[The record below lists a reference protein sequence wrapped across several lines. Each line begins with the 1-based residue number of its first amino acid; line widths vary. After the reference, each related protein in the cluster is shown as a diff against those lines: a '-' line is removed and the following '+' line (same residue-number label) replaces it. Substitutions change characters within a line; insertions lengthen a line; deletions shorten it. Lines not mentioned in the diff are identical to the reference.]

1 MNAHI
6 TKNERGAS
14 LLVSTIMLIVL
25 TLMVVY
31 AIRSGNINLRIAGNA
46 QSQAEAGLATQEAIE
61 QVVEQVN
68 AVDDPSIIKAQKIP
82 VSTGAVTYT
91 VAVGAMTNCVV
102 EVPVMNDSLDPTNK
116 NDVACFAAADE
127 DKALRADGSLTTKPS
142 ECKTQQWEISAGVTD
157 PAGVTNPSGVKVS
170 QVQGI
175 TIRVPAV
182 VTCK

>member
-6 TKNERGAS
+6 TRNERGAS
-14 LLVSTIMLIVL
+14 LLVSMIMLIVL
-25 TLMVVY
+25 TLMVVF
-31 AIRSGNINLRIAGNA
+31 AIRSGNTNLRIAGNA

-61 QVVEQVN
+61 QVIEQVN
-68 AVDDPSIIKAQKIP
+68 AVDDPSIIKAQNLP

-91 VAVGAMTNCVV
+91 VAVSPMTNCVV

-127 DKALRADGSLTTKPS
+127 DKAIKADGSLTTKPS
-142 ECKTQQWEISAGVTD
+142 ECKTQQWEIAAGVTD
-157 PAGVTNPSGVKVS
+157 GSSGAKVS